1 MMKGMKK
8 TIETDRHGCMGQQL
22 DTEGKK
28 WKGEYRMGKI
38 IEGETYEWS
47 DREKAAWKD
56 EMIDGYKAATSVK
69 LPQTPQHGGP
79 VGRGEV

>member
-1 MMKGMKK
+1 MRMMMKGMKK

-47 DREKAAWKD
+47 DREKAA
-56 EMIDGYKAATSVK
+56 
-69 LPQTPQHGGP
+69 
-79 VGRGEV
+79 